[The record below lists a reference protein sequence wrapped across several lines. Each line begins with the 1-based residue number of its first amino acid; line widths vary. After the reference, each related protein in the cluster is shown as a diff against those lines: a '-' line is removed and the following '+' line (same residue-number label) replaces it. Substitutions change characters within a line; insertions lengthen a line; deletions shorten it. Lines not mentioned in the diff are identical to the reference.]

1 MESKLFRCDKIYD
14 VLEKEYFDFAGMLAW
29 SPGFHN
35 SFSCFIKHKDMG
47 ILYIQNSYSYK
58 VVDHKKWMLAKLKY
72 GF

>member
-1 MESKLFRCDKIYD
+1 MDSKLFRCDKIYD
-14 VLEKEYFDFAGMLAW
+14 VLEKEYFDFAGAPVPL
-29 SPGFHN
+29 N
-35 SFSCFIKHKDMG
+35 SYSRFIKHKDMG